1 MSVWM
6 IALVALVTVSLALNG
21 LTLWFAWRRRGE
33 GAERDG
39 QLDERFKRVGEGQE
53 RLERATRD
61 ELERSRGHQDRASR
75 SMREELGERLKE
87 SNDTLVKTLSGLS
100 DSQHKQLGAF
110 SEQLDRL
117 IESNDKRLET
127 LRGTLE
133 KQLRFLQ
140 EDNNKKLD
148 EMRQTVDEKLQGTL
162 EKRLS
167 ESFKLVSEQ
176 LEQVHKGLGEM
187 QNLAIGVGD
196 LKRVLSNVKTR
207 GIWGEI
213 LLSSLLEQL
222 LAPEQFAREVAI
234 KPGSRERV
242 DFAVR
247 LPGNTGAAN
256 DTVWLPIDA
265 KFPKEDYERLVEAS
279 ERGESEAVDA
289 AVKQLETRVKS
300 MAKSIHDKYIEPPL
314 TTDFAILF
322 LASEGLYAEVLRR
335 PGLGELVQREY
346 RVTIAG
352 PTTLAAL
359 LNSLQM
365 GFRTL
370 AIQKRSSEVWTLL
383 GAVKTEF
390 GRFGDV
396 LNSVQKK
403 LTEASNHIE
412 KASVRTRAIE
422 KKLKGV
428 EEMPSIEARALI
440 GGDEEEPSRPKLLTS
455 A

>member
-1 MSVWM
+1 
-6 IALVALVTVSLALNG
+6 LVNTLTGVSKN
-21 LTLWFAWRRRGE
+21 
-33 GAERDG
+33 
-39 QLDERFKRVGEGQE
+39 
-53 RLERATRD
+53 
-61 ELERSRGHQDRASR
+61 
-75 SMREELGERLKE
+75 
-87 SNDTLVKTLSGLS
+87 
-100 DSQHKQLGAF
+100 QHVQLGAF
-110 SEQLDRL
+110 SEQLTRL
-117 IESNDKRLET
+117 IDSNEQRLEG
-127 LRGTLE
+127 LRVTLE

-162 EKRLS
+162 EKRLG

-187 QNLAIGVGD
+187 QHLATGVGD
-196 LKRVLSNVKTR
+196 LKKVLSNVKTR

-213 LLSSLLEQL
+213 LLENLLEQL
-222 LAPEQFAREVAI
+222 LTPEQYGKEVAL
-234 KPGSRERV
+234 KSGSRERV
-242 DFAVR
+242 DFAIR
-247 LPGNTGAAN
+247 LPGTGEE
-256 DTVWLPIDA
+256 TVWLPIDA
-265 KFPKEDYERLVEAS
+265 KFPKEDYERLVDAS
-279 ERGESEAVDA
+279 EKGDVEGVELA
-289 AVKQLETRVKS
+289 AKQLEARVKA
-300 MAKSIHDKYIEPPL
+300 MAKSLSEKYIEPPL

-335 PGLGELVQREY
+335 PGLVEQLQRNY
-346 RVTIAG
+346 RITLAG

-370 AIQKRSSEVWTLL
+370 AIQQRSSEVWTLL

-396 LNSVQKK
+396 LTSVKKK
-403 LTEASNHIE
+403 LTEASNHID

-422 KKLKGV
+422 KKLKDV
-428 EEMPSIEARALI
+428 EEMPSIEARAMI
-440 GGDEEEPSRPKLLTS
+440 GGEDGGGSTRPTLLTS